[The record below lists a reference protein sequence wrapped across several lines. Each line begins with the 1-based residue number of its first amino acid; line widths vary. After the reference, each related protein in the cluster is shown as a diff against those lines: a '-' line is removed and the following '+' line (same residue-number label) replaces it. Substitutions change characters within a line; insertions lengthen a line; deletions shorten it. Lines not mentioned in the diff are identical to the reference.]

1 MIDRR
6 YSIVPLPRRLTDD
19 LNQFRLL
26 AAHLSGGTSNCE
38 IKDMVINIFKE
49 HGIKGRILDFGA
61 GKGELVSLLAQMD
74 GMELHG
80 ADIMERPENIPAYVN
95 WYQQD
100 LNDALMCD
108 PASFDAVICSEVI
121 EHLGESANGIQESIC
136 SFEAWGKAGADDA
149 ESRER
154 AFFLDPDLSR
164 PIRLVSRG

>member
-6 YSIVPLPRRLTDD
+6 YSIVPLPRALTDD

-74 GMELHG
+74 GMEVHG

-100 LNDALMCD
+100 LNDTLMCD

-121 EHLGESANGIQESIC
+121 EHLENPRTVFGNLFAALKPG
-136 SFEAWGKAGADDA
+136 GKLVVSDA
-149 ESRER
+149 EIKRTCV
-154 AFFLDPDLSR
+154 LSR
-164 PIRLVSRG
+164 P